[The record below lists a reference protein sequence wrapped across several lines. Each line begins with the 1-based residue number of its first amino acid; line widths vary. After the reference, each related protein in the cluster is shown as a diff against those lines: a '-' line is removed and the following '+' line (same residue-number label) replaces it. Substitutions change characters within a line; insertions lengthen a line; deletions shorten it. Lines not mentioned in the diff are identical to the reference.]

1 MTPRLFPPG
10 VPASKRM
17 FDLLLTTLGLLVI
30 SPLLML
36 LALAVLITLGRPVL
50 FRQARPGLNGEPF
63 TIFKFR
69 TMRPAKDGEQHPE
82 DDERRLTRFGRF
94 MRSFSLDEL
103 PELFN
108 VLRGEMS
115 LVGPRPLLMRYLDRY
130 SAEQMRRHD
139 VLPGI
144 TGWAQ
149 VKGRNV
155 LAWADKFQLDLWYVD
170 NWSLALDIKI
180 LAITLWKVVS
190 REGISAP
197 GHPSA
202 PEFKGSA
209 AEPNSAPDGLGPPP
223 DTRDSR

>member
-1 MTPRLFPPG
+1 MTARLFPAGIPL
-10 VPASKRM
+10 AKRL

-30 SPLLML
+30 SPILLL
-36 LALAVLITLGRPVL
+36 LALGVLVTMGRPIF
-50 FRQARPGLNGEPF
+50 FRQVRPGFNGEPF
-63 TIFKFR
+63 TILKFR
-69 TMRPAKDGEQHPE
+69 TMRPARRGEGRPE
-82 DDERRLTRFGRF
+82 DDQQRLTGFGRL

-130 SAEQMRRHD
+130 SPDQMRRHD
-139 VLPGI
+139 VLPGM

-155 LAWADKFQLDLWYVD
+155 LAWEAKFELDLWYVD
-170 NWSLALDIKI
+170 HWSLMLDIKI
-180 LAITLWKVVS
+180 LALTLWKVLS

-202 PEFKGSA
+202 PEFMGTA
-209 AEPNSAPDGLGPPP
+209 AEPKASQEPSHPLRNDRKP
-223 DTRDSR
+223 R